1 MQGKIIKGIAG
12 FYYIHI
18 QQKETVYECKAKG
31 IFRNQKIKPLVGD
44 NVEIAV
50 LDEENKIGNIER
62 ILPRKNVLIRPAVS
76 NIDQAL
82 VIFAAAKP
90 EPNLNLLDRFLI
102 TMEKQEVETVVC
114 FNKTD
119 VASMEMQ
126 NHLQKTYENCGYKV
140 LFTSAVFEQGMETI
154 RDILNNKTTVVAG
167 PSGVGKS
174 SIINLINPEAHMETG
189 SISKKIERGKHTT
202 RHSQLFC
209 IEKHTYIMDTPGFSS
224 LYINQMEK
232 EELKN
237 YFVEFQP
244 FEKYCRFNGCAH
256 VNEPD
261 CGVKEALNKK
271 KISKER
277 YANYLLLYEELKE
290 IKKYK

>member
-1 MQGKIIKGIAG
+1 
-12 FYYIHI
+12 
-18 QQKETVYECKAKG
+18 
-31 IFRNQKIKPLVGD
+31 
-44 NVEIAV
+44 
-50 LDEENKIGNIER
+50 
-62 ILPRKNVLIRPAVS
+62 
-76 NIDQAL
+76 
-82 VIFAAAKP
+82 
-90 EPNLNLLDRFLI
+90 
-102 TMEKQEVETVVC
+102 MEKQEVETVVC

-119 VASMEMQ
+119 VASIEMQ
-126 NHLQKTYENCGYKV
+126 THLQKTYENCGYKV
-140 LFTSAVFEQGMETI
+140 LFTSAMFEQGMQTI

-202 RHSQLFC
+202 RHSELFC
-209 IEKHTYIMDTPGFSS
+209 IEEDTYIMDTPGFSS

-232 EELKN
+232 EELKD

-244 FEKYCRFNGCAH
+244 FEKYCRFNGCVH

-261 CGVKEALNKK
+261 CGVKEALRKK

-277 YANYLLLYEELKE
+277 YANYLLLYEELKA

>member
-126 NHLQKTYENCGYKV
+126 NHLQKTYEKCGYKV
-140 LFTSAVFEQGMETI
+140 LFTSVVFEQGMETI

-174 SIINLINPEAHMETG
+174 SIINLINSEAHMETG

-232 EELKN
+232 EELKD

-256 VNEPD
+256 INEPD